1 MKKIIKLFCVALL
14 ISSCSKFSRIQKST
28 DLNLKYNAAVKYYEQ
43 KKYYNALQLLEELVP
58 LFRGTAKAELTYYY
72 YCMCYLQTS
81 DYVSGAYHFNNF
93 YQTFPNSEHAE
104 EALYYVA
111 YCYYLDSPKSN
122 LDQQSTIDAIKQF
135 QIFVNKFPESKRIA
149 DCNKLL
155 DELQYKLEVK
165 AMDNARLYYK
175 MEDYR
180 AAVVA
185 LGNVVKDFPATQF
198 KEECLFLTLKSSYL
212 LASNSI
218 EAKKEDRYKSAV
230 ENYYRLNDAFPQSRY
245 KKDAERILEDAN
257 SALGD
262 LKILALPGN
271 QLKKSN

>member
-1 MKKIIKLFCVALL
+1 MKNFVKIICVALL

-28 DLNLKYNAAVKYYEQ
+28 DLNLKYTAALKYYEQ

-58 LFRGTAKAELTYYY
+58 LFRGTTKAEMTYYY

-81 DYVSGAYHFNNF
+81 DYVSGAYHFNSF

-122 LDQQSTIDAIKQF
+122 LDQQSTVDAIKQF
-135 QIFVNKFPESKRIA
+135 QIFVNKFPDSKRIA
-149 DCNKLL
+149 DCNKLI
-155 DELQYKLEVK
+155 DELQFKLEVK

-185 LGNVVKDFPATQF
+185 LGNVIKDFPATQF
-198 KEECLFLTLKSSYL
+198 HEECLFLTLKSSYL
-212 LASNSI
+212 FAANSI
-218 EAKKEDRYKSAV
+218 DSKKEDRYKNAID
-230 ENYYRLNDAFPQSRY
+230 NYYRLNEAFPQSRY
-245 KKDAERILEDAN
+245 KKDADNILANSN
-257 SALGD
+257 SALDD
-262 LKILALPGN
+262 LKLLALPGN
-271 QLKKSN
+271 FNKKLN